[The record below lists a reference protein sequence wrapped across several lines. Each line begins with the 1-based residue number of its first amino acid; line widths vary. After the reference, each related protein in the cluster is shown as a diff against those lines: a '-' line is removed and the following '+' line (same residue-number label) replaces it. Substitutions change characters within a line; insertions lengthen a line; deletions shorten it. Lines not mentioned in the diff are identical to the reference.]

1 MSINV
6 LPKWHSGKES
16 TCQYRRHERHGFSS
30 LVGKIPWSRKW
41 QHTPMFLSGVSHGH
55 RSLQATVH
63 GIAKRDTPERLNKL
77 GRSRSAWATYGTCEG
92 ILRPGGLEAW
102 RMGPT
107 RCGHRGLHLYVTPA
121 AGCVLLGLA
130 QAERALSLAAAE
142 LWPGPCAGLFPSS
155 ASRKP

>member
-1 MSINV
+1 MVKNLPPNAGDMKYTGLIPV
-6 LPKWHSGKES
+6 LGRSPGGG
-16 TCQYRRHERHGFSS
+16 HGNS
-30 LVGKIPWSRKW
+30 LQCSCLEN
-41 QHTPMFLSGVSHGH
+41 PMDRGA
-55 RSLQATVH
+55 RQATVH

-107 RCGHRGLHLYVTPA
+107 RCGHRGLHLCVTPA